1 MEQKKNDKI
10 YVAICR
16 SITKDICVYIND
28 YRVYGGHPV
37 DGDNLIKYFYV
48 DRKDLEK
55 ALNLK

>member
-10 YVAICR
+10 YVCICR

-28 YRVYGGHPV
+28 YRVYGAHPA
-37 DGDNLIKYFYV
+37 DGNNLIRDFYV

>member
-10 YVAICR
+10 YCAICR
-16 SITKDICVYIND
+16 STTKDICLYIND
-28 YRVYGGHPV
+28 CRVYGGHPA
-37 DGDNLIKYFYV
+37 DGDNLIKHFYV